1 MPFITAD
8 RRVAQ
13 ALAREAE
20 KFARRVR
27 QIPVDKDAGPHPE
40 VKEMLA
46 AFQRINKLMAKQRGI
61 VTLSQKLIASPPVDL
76 WPNVVRRFS
85 VPADVEKTLVSHL
98 ERDQ

>member
-40 VKEMLA
+40 VKEVLA

-61 VTLSQKLIASPPVDL
+61 VTLSQK
-76 WPNVVRRFS
+76 VRIGREFQAMGS
-85 VPADVEKTLVSHL
+85 ALRS
-98 ERDQ
+98 RRRA